1 MRFFAVVAILGAC
14 AASAFVPVQVKLAKA
29 TTTELAAVSRR
40 DVLVTALAGLVTAP
54 ALSHASG
61 STFFFDEK
69 IETVREA
76 SQMPTGNRVDLNSAF
91 VVRRLLACGST

>member
-1 MRFFAVVAILGAC
+1 MRFFAVVALLAAC
-14 AASAFVPVQVKLAKA
+14 TACAFVPVHVKLAK
-29 TTTELAAVSRR
+29 TTELAAVSRR
-40 DVLVTALAGLVTAP
+40 DVLVTALAGLVAAP